1 MELMWTKLGTF
12 CRIQLAWLGMNETDL
27 NSSILESLSGM
38 ETLPVQQLELL
49 LKALYSWPKP
59 QWTECFVLGRPDA
72 NK

>member
-1 MELMWTKLGTF
+1 MGTF

-59 QWTECFVLGRPDA
+59 QWTEYFVLGRPDA

>member
-1 MELMWTKLGTF
+1 
-12 CRIQLAWLGMNETDL
+12 MNETDL
-27 NSSILESLSGM
+27 YSSILESLSGM
-38 ETLPVQQLELL
+38 EALPVQQLELF